1 MWEVFRV
8 CSNSYS
14 FSYGKSIFL
23 SQCHSLDGLGQLYF
37 VIAVG
42 TDPKID
48 FVLGRVSIEGHSYT
62 EDRIRR
68 RHDDVGKS

>member
-1 MWEVFRV
+1 MMMWAVFRV

-14 FSYGKSIFL
+14 FLTESLCFF
-23 SQCHSLDGLGQLYF
+23 SQCHNGLGQLYF
-37 VIAVG
+37 VVAVG